1 MHLCLLL
8 FNFNPN
14 PGIYWIFVI
23 SKEITSFVL
32 CLVAPELPVLTR
44 TRSASRAAKERSR
57 ETDRN
62 FGLCRGSEGHSELE
76 LYKSA
81 SRTVWRI
88 CRRVDLAD
96 FGVLGRGR
104 ADADIPAID
113 SNLSAISSAPD
124 VLKPLEIN
132 PVSYIYI
139 FINKYFC
146 SSKSRIKSQRCKTT
160 DYCSFVCFKKY
171 NFTNRKILF
180 ELSILKRVF
189 ECLPGFCLHF

>member
-1 MHLCLLL
+1 MHLYPHFSLHSPQIPPDIDSFPWYC
-8 FNFNPN
+8 NH
-14 PGIYWIFVI
+14 VR
-23 SKEITSFVL
+23 KITSFVL
-32 CLVAPELPVLTR
+32 CLLAAELPVLTE
-44 TRSASRAAKERSR
+44 TRPSSRAAKERSR

-113 SNLSAISSAPD
+113 SNLSATSSAPD
-124 VLKPLEIN
+124 VLKQHQIN
-132 PVSYIYI
+132 LDSFFHKKNVCLKKKLII
-139 FINKYFC
+139 RVKL
-146 SSKSRIKSQRCKTT
+146 SSK
-160 DYCSFVCFKKY
+160 Y
-171 NFTNRKILF
+171 
-180 ELSILKRVF
+180 
-189 ECLPGFCLHF
+189 

>member
-1 MHLCLLL
+1 MLHSVNKCSKLINFLVCTCIPTFLLIHLKFLQTLIL
-8 FNFNPN
+8 FL
-14 PGIYWIFVI
+14 GIVI
-23 SKEITSFVL
+23 SKKITSFVF
-32 CLVAPELPVLTR
+32 CLLAAELPVLTE
-44 TRSASRAAKERSR
+44 TRPSSRAAKERSR

-113 SNLSAISSAPD
+113 SNLSATSSAPD
-124 VLKPLEIN
+124 VLKQHQIN
-132 PVSYIYI
+132 LDSLFY
-139 FINKYFC
+139 NKNVC
-146 SSKSRIKSQRCKTT
+146 S
-160 DYCSFVCFKKY
+160 KK
-171 NFTNRKILF
+171 N
-180 ELSILKRVF
+180 EL
-189 ECLPGFCLHF
+189 